1 MELNNIGMGLGNIA
15 LMSDA
20 KSRSISAENFT
31 GEKGMGGKAL
41 EGVGASCARELGQGW
56 KVSPAIFLG
65 AKSSFVLAEI
75 DGPGWIQ
82 HMWMTCAPELWRS
95 IILRIT
101 WEKVKDSM

>member
-65 AKSSFVLAEI
+65 AKAPLSWQRLMDL
-75 DGPGWIQ
+75 DGYS
-82 HMWMTCAPELWRS
+82 TCG
-95 IILRIT
+95 
-101 WEKVKDSM
+101 